1 MVKKNGLEAAA
12 STSSSK
18 EPTESTPLVPKLE
31 DGGNGGDPGK
41 GDNGGGL
48 SVKQT
53 AFLIAGEMAGSGVLA
68 LPRALVK
75 TGWVGVPIII
85 LMCVMAA
92 FSGKRLGDCWT
103 ILESRNPDLR
113 TRKRNPYAIIA
124 EHSLGKMWSVA
135 VSLAM
140 IVTQFGVAV
149 VYLLLAAQIIEQIF
163 LSLIPTVSI
172 CIWYLVVVG
181 AMTPLM
187 LFGTPKDFSFLGVI
201 AFFAVLVACILYFI
215 QMMNDIRPFG
225 VFRWGIHGF
234 KDFFLAFGIIMFAF
248 GGASTFPT
256 IQNDMVDKS
265 KFNKSLQY
273 GFLAIL
279 ALYLPIAIGG
289 YAVYGESVGS
299 NFITSLSATPLTLVG
314 NVLIAIHLVTAFIIL
329 INPVCQ
335 ELEELYGISR
345 DSIGYRTLI
354 RLSIMAGILFIGE
367 SIPRF
372 YTILALVG
380 GSTIALLTFVLPSY
394 CYLSLMNQTPAEGQ
408 APNDVAGW
416 VKLVCWEIIVIGVV
430 GGICA
435 TYSAISA
442 IFSTSQA
449 TPCYLR

>member
-1 MVKKNGLEAAA
+1 MVKKNGLEA
-12 STSSSK
+12 SSSSGK
-18 EPTESTPLVPKLE
+18 SEPTETTPLVAKVE
-31 DGGNGGDPGK
+31 SGGNGDDPIK
-41 GDNGGGL
+41 ETNSGGL
-48 SVKQT
+48 SIQQT

-68 LPRALVK
+68 LPRVLVK
-75 TGWVGVPIII
+75 TGWVGVPIIV
-85 LMCVMAA
+85 LMCVIAA

-103 ILESRNPDLR
+103 IIEGRDPEMR

-124 EHSLGKMWSVA
+124 EQSLGKMWSVA
-135 VSLAM
+135 VSLA
-140 IVTQFGVAV
+140 IIITQFGVAV
-149 VYLLLAAQIIEQIF
+149 VYLLLAAQIVEQLF
-163 LSLIPTVSI
+163 LSLMPTVTI

-187 LFGTPKDFSFLGVI
+187 LFGSPKDFSFMGVI
-201 AFFAVLVACILYFI
+201 AFFSTFVACILYFI

-234 KDFFLAFGIIMFAF
+234 MDFFLAFGTIMFAF

-256 IQNDMVDKS
+256 IQNDMADKS

-273 GFLAIL
+273 SFLAIL
-279 ALYLPIAIGG
+279 ALYIPISVAG
-289 YAVYGESVGS
+289 YAVYGESVGP

-314 NVLIAIHLVTAFIIL
+314 NVLMAVHLVSAFIIL

-335 ELEELYGISR
+335 EMEELYNIPR
-345 DSIGYRTLI
+345 DSIGYRTLV

-380 GSTIALLTFVLPSY
+380 GTTIALLTFVLPSY
-394 CYLSLMNQTPAEGQ
+394 CYLSLVNQTPREGQ
-408 APNDVAGW
+408 APVEVAGW
-416 VKLVCWEIIVIGVV
+416 VKLVCWEVIVIGVV
-430 GGICA
+430 GGIAA
-435 TYSAISA
+435 TYSATSA